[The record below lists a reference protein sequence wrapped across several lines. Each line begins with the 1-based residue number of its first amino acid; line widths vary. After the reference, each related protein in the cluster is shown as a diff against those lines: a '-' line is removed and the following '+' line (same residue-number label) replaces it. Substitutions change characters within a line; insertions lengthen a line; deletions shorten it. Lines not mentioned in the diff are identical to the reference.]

1 EKRQA
6 VRGRS
11 VARRVAHAVG
21 LAALV
26 VWGFGIETRGRT
38 LEELAG

>member
-1 EKRQA
+1 F
-6 VRGRS
+6 
-11 VARRVAHAVG
+11 G

-26 VWGFGIETRGRT
+26 VWAFGIETRGRT